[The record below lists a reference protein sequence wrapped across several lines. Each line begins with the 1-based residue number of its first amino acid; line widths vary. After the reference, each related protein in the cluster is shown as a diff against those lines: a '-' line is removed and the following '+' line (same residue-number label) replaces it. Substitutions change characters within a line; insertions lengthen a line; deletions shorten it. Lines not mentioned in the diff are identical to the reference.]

1 MTTLFARNRE
11 RVIFIMNR
19 LFDIFISLVG
29 LLLLL
34 LMLPWI
40 ALLIKLDSRGPVFFL
55 CNRVGLGGKI
65 FKMYKF
71 RTMYQTP
78 LPLGGSVSP
87 QGDPRVTPVGCF
99 LRRVKLNEF
108 PQFINVLK
116 GDMTLIGPRPEA
128 PDLAA
133 LYPASAQRIFSVKPG
148 LAGPN
153 QILGRNE
160 EELYP
165 PGEDPI
171 KYYIEHILPRK
182 LPLDLEYINDSSF
195 VKNLKY
201 LFLSVKVTISGAISR
216 QHLVENTSQILFIL
230 ADIILCISALTLA
243 HYLRYDSFSKPF
255 LYQYFVRVLPWALL
269 IRIPIFIYF
278 GFYRTLI
285 RHLSFYDIKVI
296 FKGVTVSSLVLI
308 GFFFFSR
315 LEIFAKYGRGVFLI
329 DWFCLINLLAGY
341 RILLKKLFHYY
352 KAEAN
357 GQENQRRVLIW
368 GAGDAGEL
376 CLRYLQ
382 KEKGNSYETIGFID
396 DDPKKR
402 SYRLNGVKVLGNRDH
417 VTILV
422 QLYKIQE
429 IFVAM
434 PSAEVYEIKKALE
447 ICNSVGVDARLF
459 QLSATTYS
467 KPSPDQVYVSQVDK
481 SLSPSKSVIDLSVAT
496 NSQS

>member
-1 MTTLFARNRE
+1 MANR
-11 RVIFIMNR
+11 F
-19 LFDIFISLVG
+19 FDIVVSLAG
-29 LLLLL
+29 FLLLL

-55 CNRVGLGGKI
+55 CDRVGLGGKI

-78 LPLGGSVSP
+78 RSLGGSVSP
-87 QGDPRVTPVGCF
+87 LGDPRVTPVGRF

-133 LYPASAQRIFSVKPG
+133 LYPDSAKKIFSVKPG

-160 EELYP
+160 EEMYP
-165 PGEDPI
+165 PGVDPT
-171 KYYIEHILPRK
+171 KYYIEYILPRK
-182 LPLDLEYINDSSF
+182 LPLDLEYINDPSF
-195 VKNLKY
+195 IKNLKY
-201 LFLSVKVTISGAISR
+201 LILSVKVTLFGAIRR
-216 QHLVENTSQILFIL
+216 QHLVDNATQIFFIL
-230 ADIILCISALTLA
+230 ADIMLCIFALTLA
-243 HYLRYDSFSKPF
+243 HYLRYGSFAKPV
-255 LYQYFVRVLPWALL
+255 LYRSFVSVLPWALL
-269 IRIPIFIYF
+269 IRIPIFLYF
-278 GFYRTLI
+278 GFYHTLI
-285 RHLSFYDIKVI
+285 RHFSFYDIKIIV
-296 FKGVTVSSLVLI
+296 KGVTVSSVVLI
-308 GFFFFSR
+308 GLLLLIR
-315 LEIFAKYGRGVFLI
+315 LETFTEYGRGVFLI
-329 DWFCLINLLAGY
+329 EWFCLVNLLAGY
-341 RILLKKLFHYY
+341 RIVLKKLFNHY
-352 KAEAN
+352 KAESN
-357 GQENQRRVLIW
+357 GQEHQRRVLIW

-382 KEKGNSYETIGFID
+382 KERGSSYETIGFID

-417 VTILV
+417 LKILV

-434 PSAEVYEIKKALE
+434 PSVAAHDIKKALE
-447 ICNSVGVDARLF
+447 ICDNLGVDAKLF
-459 QLSATTYS
+459 QLSATAYS
-467 KPSPDQVYVSQVDK
+467 KPSSDQVYGSQVNQSS
-481 SLSPSKSVIDLSVAT
+481 SLPKSVIDLIAAT
-496 NSQS
+496 NSRS

>member
-1 MTTLFARNRE
+1 MVNR
-11 RVIFIMNR
+11 F
-19 LFDIFISLVG
+19 FDILISLLG
-29 LLLLL
+29 FLLLL

-55 CNRVGLGGKI
+55 CDRVGLGGKI
-65 FKMYKF
+65 FKMFKF

-78 LPLGGSVSP
+78 LPLGCSVSP
-87 QGDPRVTPVGCF
+87 KGDPRVTPVGRF

-133 LYPASAQRIFSVKPG
+133 LYPPSAKRIFSVKPG

-182 LPLDLEYINDSSF
+182 LPLDLEYINDPSF

-201 LFLSVKVTISGAISR
+201 LFLSVKVTISGAVRR
-216 QHLVENTSQILFIL
+216 QHLVDNASQLFFIM
-230 ADIILCISALTLA
+230 ADITLCIVAFTLA
-243 HYLRYDSFSKPF
+243 HYLRYDGFSKPD
-255 LYQYFVRVLPWALL
+255 LYRSFVRVLPWALL

-278 GFYRTLI
+278 GFYHTLI

-296 FKGVTVSSLVLI
+296 FKGVTVSSAVLM
-308 GFFFFSR
+308 GFFFIIR
-315 LEIFAKYGRGVFLI
+315 LKTIAEYGRGVFFI
-329 DWFCLINLLAGY
+329 DWFCLVNLLAGY
-341 RILLKKLFHYY
+341 RILLKKLFHHYY
-352 KAEAN
+352 AANN
-357 GQENQRRVLIW
+357 GQEHQRRVLIW
-368 GAGDAGEL
+368 GAGDAGDL

-382 KEKGNSYETIGFID
+382 KEKDNSYEIIGFID

-417 VTILV
+417 VKILV
-422 QLYKIQE
+422 QLYKVQE

-434 PSAEVYEIKKALE
+434 PSAEIFEIRRALE
-447 ICNSVGVDARLF
+447 ICDSVGVDAKLF
-459 QLSATTYS
+459 QLSAKTYS
-467 KPSPDQVYVSQVDK
+467 KPTPEQLYVGPVDQSVS
-481 SLSPSKSVIDLSVAT
+481 LPKSVIDLIIAT
-496 NSQS
+496 NSRS

>member
-1 MTTLFARNRE
+1 M
-11 RVIFIMNR
+11 MNR
-19 LFDIFISLVG
+19 FFDIFISLIG
-29 LLLLL
+29 FLLLL

-55 CNRVGLGGKI
+55 CDRVGRGGKI

-78 LPLGGSVSP
+78 LPLGGSISP
-87 QGDPRVTPVGCF
+87 MGDPRVTPVGRF
-99 LRRVKLNEF
+99 LRRMKLNEF

-133 LYPASAQRIFSVKPG
+133 LYPDFAKSIFSVKPG

-182 LPLDLEYINDSSF
+182 LPLDLEYINDPSF
-195 VKNLKY
+195 LKNLKY
-201 LFLSVKVTISGAISR
+201 LFLSVKVTVFGAIRR
-216 QHLVENTSQILFIL
+216 QHLVDNTSQLFFIL
-230 ADIILCISALTLA
+230 ADIILCIFALTLA
-243 HYLRYDSFSKPF
+243 HYLRYGTFTKPI
-255 LYQYFVRVLPWALL
+255 LYQSFVRVLPWALL

-278 GFYRTLI
+278 GFYHTLI

-296 FKGVTVSSLVLI
+296 VKGVTVSSVVLI
-308 GFFFFSR
+308 GFFFLIR
-315 LEIFAKYGRGVFLI
+315 LETYAEYGRGVFLI
-329 DWFCLINLLAGY
+329 DWFCLVNLLAGY
-341 RILLKKLFHYY
+341 RILLKKLFTHY
-352 KAEAN
+352 KTEGN

-382 KEKGNSYETIGFID
+382 KEKENSYETIGFID

-417 VTILV
+417 LKILV

-434 PSAEVYEIKKALE
+434 PSAEVYEIQKALE
-447 ICNSVGVDARLF
+447 ICDSLGVDAKLF

-467 KPSPDQVYVSQVDK
+467 KLSPDQVYGE
-481 SLSPSKSVIDLSVAT
+481 PSRPIRILPRSDRSIVAT
-496 NSQS
+496 DPRS

>member
-1 MTTLFARNRE
+1 MMDRF
-11 RVIFIMNR
+11 
-19 LFDIFISLVG
+19 FDILISLVG

-34 LMLPWI
+34 LMFPWI

-55 CNRVGLGGKI
+55 CDRVGLGGKI

-87 QGDPRVTPVGCF
+87 MGDPRVTPVGRF

-133 LYPASAQRIFSVKPG
+133 LYPDSAKRIFSVKPG

-160 EELYP
+160 EEMYP
-165 PGEDPI
+165 PGQDPI
-171 KYYIEHILPRK
+171 KYYMEHILPRK
-182 LPLDLEYINDSSF
+182 LPLDLEYINDPSF

-201 LFLSVKVTISGAISR
+201 LILSVKVTLSGAVRR
-216 QHLVENTSQILFIL
+216 QHLVDNTSQILFIL
-230 ADIILCISALTLA
+230 ADIMLCTFALTLA
-243 HYLRYDSFSKPF
+243 HYLRYGDFSKPF
-255 LYQYFVRVLPWALL
+255 LYQSFVSVLPWALL

-278 GFYRTLI
+278 GFYHTLI
-285 RHLSFYDIKVI
+285 RHLSFYDVKII
-296 FKGVTVSSLVLI
+296 FKGVTVSSVVLI
-308 GFFFFSR
+308 GTLFLLR
-315 LEIFAKYGRGVFLI
+315 LETFANYGRGVFLI
-329 DWFCLINLLAGY
+329 DWFCLVNLLVGY
-341 RILLKKLFHYY
+341 RILLKKIFNHY
-352 KAEAN
+352 KTERN
-357 GQENQRRVLIW
+357 IQENQRRVLIW

-382 KEKGNSYETIGFID
+382 KERESLYETIGFID

-417 VTILV
+417 VKILV

-434 PSAEVYEIKKALE
+434 PSAAVHEIKKALE
-447 ICNSVGVDARLF
+447 ICDNLGVDVKLF
-459 QLSATTYS
+459 ELSATAYS
-467 KPSPDQVYVSQVDK
+467 GSAPDQVYGSQVDHST
-481 SLSPSKSVIDLSVAT
+481 SLPKSVIDLIAAT
-496 NSQS
+496 NSRS

>member
-1 MTTLFARNRE
+1 MAILFAKNWERLIFMINR
-11 RVIFIMNR
+11 F
-19 LFDIFISLVG
+19 FDILISLLG
-29 LLLLL
+29 FLLLL

-55 CNRVGLGGKI
+55 CDRVGLGGKI

-78 LPLGGSVSP
+78 LPLGGSISP
-87 QGDPRVTPVGCF
+87 MGDPRVTPVGRF

-133 LYPASAQRIFSVKPG
+133 LYPDSAKRIFSVKPG

-160 EELYP
+160 EEMYP

-182 LPLDLEYINDSSF
+182 LPLDLEYINDPSF

-201 LFLSVKVTISGAISR
+201 LIMSVKVTLSGAVRR
-216 QHLVENTSQILFIL
+216 QHLVDNASQILFIL
-230 ADIILCISALTLA
+230 ADIILCTFALILA
-243 HYLRYDSFSKPF
+243 HYLRYGNFSKPV
-255 LYQYFVRVLPWALL
+255 LYQSFVRVLPWALL

-278 GFYRTLI
+278 GFYHTLI
-285 RHLSFYDIKVI
+285 RHLSFYDVKVI
-296 FKGVTVSSLVLI
+296 FKGVTVSSVVLI
-308 GFFFFSR
+308 GFFFLYR
-315 LEIFAKYGRGVFLI
+315 LKTFAEYGRGVFLI
-329 DWFCLINLLAGY
+329 DWFCLVNLLAGY
-341 RILLKKLFHYY
+341 RILLKKIFIHY
-352 KAEAN
+352 KTERN

-382 KEKGNSYETIGFID
+382 KEKESSYETIGFID

-417 VTILV
+417 VQILV

-434 PSAEVYEIKKALE
+434 PSAAVHEIKKALE
-447 ICNSVGVDARLF
+447 ICDGLGVDVKLF
-459 QLSATTYS
+459 QLSATAYS
-467 KPSPDQVYVSQVDK
+467 KPSPDQVYGSQVDQSS
-481 SLSPSKSVIDLSVAT
+481 SLPKSVIDLIAAT
-496 NSQS
+496 NSRS

>member
-1 MTTLFARNRE
+1 M
-11 RVIFIMNR
+11 MNR
-19 LFDIFISLVG
+19 FFDIFIALIG
-29 LLLLL
+29 FLLLL

-55 CNRVGLGGKI
+55 CDRVGRGGKI

-78 LPLGGSVSP
+78 LPLGGSISP
-87 QGDPRVTPVGCF
+87 MGDPRVTPVGRF

-128 PDLAA
+128 PDLAT
-133 LYPASAQRIFSVKPG
+133 LYPDYAKRIFSVKPG

-160 EELYP
+160 EEMYP
-165 PGEDPI
+165 PGVDSV

-182 LPLDLEYINDSSF
+182 LPLDLEYIEDPSF

-201 LFLSVKVTISGAISR
+201 LILSVKVTLSGAIRR
-216 QHLVENTSQILFIL
+216 QHLVDNASQIFFIL
-230 ADIILCISALTLA
+230 ADIILCIFALTLA
-243 HYLRYDSFSKPF
+243 HYLRYGSFSKPI
-255 LYQYFVRVLPWALL
+255 LYHSFSNVLPWALL

-278 GFYRTLI
+278 GFYHSLI
-285 RHLSFYDIKVI
+285 RHLSFYDIKIIV
-296 FKGVTVSSLVLI
+296 KGVTVSSGVLI
-308 GFFFFSR
+308 GFMLLFR
-315 LEIFAKYGRGVFLI
+315 LETFAEYGRGVFLI
-329 DWFCLINLLAGY
+329 DWFCLVNLLTGY
-341 RILLKKLFHYY
+341 RILLKKLFHHY
-352 KAEAN
+352 KDESN

-382 KEKGNSYETIGFID
+382 KEKESSYETIGFID

-417 VTILV
+417 LKILV

-434 PSAEVYEIKKALE
+434 PSVAAHDIKKALE
-447 ICNSVGVDARLF
+447 TCDNLGVDAKLF

-467 KPSPDQVYVSQVDK
+467 KPSSDQVYGSQVNQSS
-481 SLSPSKSVIDLSVAT
+481 SLPESVIDLRAAA
-496 NSQS
+496 NSKS

>member
-1 MTTLFARNRE
+1 
-11 RVIFIMNR
+11 MNR
-19 LFDIFISLVG
+19 FIDIFVSLIG
-29 LLLLL
+29 FLLLL

-55 CNRVGLGGKI
+55 CDRVGLGGKI

-87 QGDPRVTPVGCF
+87 MGDPRVTPVGRF
-99 LRRVKLNEF
+99 LRRAKLNEF

-133 LYPASAQRIFSVKPG
+133 LYPVSAKRIFSVKPG

-153 QILGRNE
+153 QIFGRNE

-165 PGEDPI
+165 PGEDPV

-182 LPLDLEYINDSSF
+182 LPLDLEYINDPSF
-195 VKNLKY
+195 LKNFKY
-201 LFLSVKVTISGAISR
+201 LFLSIKVTISGAVSR
-216 QHLVENTSQILFIL
+216 QHLIDNASQLFFIV
-230 ADIILCISALTLA
+230 ADIMLCILALTLA
-243 HYLRYDSFSKPF
+243 HYLRYDSFSKPV
-255 LYQYFVRVLPWALL
+255 LYQSFVRVLPWALL

-278 GFYRTLI
+278 GFYHTLI
-285 RHLSFYDIKVI
+285 RHLCFYDIKMI
-296 FKGVTVSSLVLI
+296 FKGVTVSSLLLI
-308 GFFFFSR
+308 GFFFISR
-315 LEIFAKYGRGVFLI
+315 FETIGQYGRGVFLI
-329 DWFCLINLLAGY
+329 DWFCLVNLLAGY

-352 KAEAN
+352 KAESN
-357 GQENQRRVLIW
+357 GQEHQKRVLIW

-382 KEKGNSYETIGFID
+382 KEKENSYEIIGFID

-402 SYRLNGVKVLGNRDH
+402 SYRINGVKVLGNRDH
-417 VTILV
+417 LKILV

-434 PSAEVYEIKKALE
+434 PSIEVHEIEKALK
-447 ICNSVGVDARLF
+447 ICDSLGMDAKLF
-459 QLSATTYS
+459 QLSAMTYL
-467 KPSPDQVYVSQVDK
+467 KPSHDPVHVSQVDQ
-481 SLSPSKSVIDLSVAT
+481 SLSPSKSVIDLITAT
-496 NSQS
+496 TSRS